1 MFGTAAMTERMN
13 GVAGATLVGISGK
26 GGGAAE
32 CGLCAATGGATRGAL
47 AGTSSRAGAPPPL
60 ALALAG
66 KTWGITGT
74 GSEQNLNLT
83 EPKAFWT

>member
-1 MFGTAAMTERMN
+1 MTERMN
-13 GVAGATLVGISGK
+13 GVAGAPLVGISGK

-60 ALALAG
+60 ALAFGAG
-66 KTWGITGT
+66 ETWAITGT
-74 GSEQNLNLT
+74 GSEHNIDLT
-83 EPKAFWT
+83 